1 MGNIDPNRVAA
12 SAYTAIRDQA
22 NLILGEKE
30 ERAIQF
36 VEDRARLFVEMWT
49 VYGSDGYEFTK
60 EIIDDATGEIATETV
75 RITADEL
82 ADIKPDV
89 RVDVSKTDAWSKE
102 AEQQY
107 IDTLLEKQQ
116 ITFEEAIDL
125 YSDTGIV
132 PKQKLRLLLARRKQ
146 KEIQQQQAMLEQQD
160 MMNNGEMSEQDIAD
174 QAVAQ
179 WEEQDGNNES
189 QMQ

>member
-1 MGNIDPNRVAA
+1 M
-12 SAYTAIRDQA
+12 
-22 NLILGEKE
+22 
-30 ERAIQF
+30 
-36 VEDRARLFVEMWT
+36 
-49 VYGSDGYEFTK
+49 
-60 EIIDDATGEIATETV
+60 
-75 RITADEL
+75 
-82 ADIKPDV
+82 
-89 RVDVSKTDAWSKE
+89 
-102 AEQQY
+102 
-107 IDTLLEKQQ
+107 LEKQQ

-146 KEIQQQQAMLEQQD
+146 KEIQQQHAMLEQQD